1 MYGFNFV
8 AFKSSWLTFFLKDE
22 TYAKTNYVFN
32 SFQGRFWAILRKE
45 ALSFLCPQLVL
56 HYMEQVTSQTY
67 KEKMF

>member
-22 TYAKTNYVFN
+22 TYAKTNYVFK
-32 SFQGRFWAILRKE
+32 SFQGRFWAIFQKE
-45 ALSFLCPQLVL
+45 ALCPQLVL
-56 HYMEQVTSQTY
+56 NYMEQVTSQTY